1 MSKILSI
8 AAIAFSAIVSGTLA
22 AGPAAAGGAVVRSEP
37 GKVEAAN
44 IAEVTATV
52 AAIDKGTRLVTL
64 KGPEGRTVNVVAGEE
79 VKNLDQINVG
89 DTVVLQYLEAL
100 TLELK
105 KGPGIRQRTERE
117 AITRAQPGEKP
128 AGAIGRQ
135 VTIVADVVDVSPEKN
150 LITLKGPDGNIVDLR
165 VQNPDHF
172 KVVKKGD
179 QVEAVYT
186 EAVALSVEPAA
197 KPAAKKQ

>member
-1 MSKILSI
+1 LLR
-8 AAIAFSAIVSGTLA
+8 T
-22 AGPAAAGGAVVRSEP
+22 PAAGGAVVRSEP

-52 AAIDKGTRLVTL
+52 AAIDKSTRLVTL

>member
-1 MSKILSI
+1 MSKIVSL
-8 AAIAFSAIVSGTLA
+8 AAIAFTAILSATLGA
-22 AGPAAAGGAVVRSEP
+22 RPAAAGGPVVRSEP

-52 AAIDKGTRLVTL
+52 AAIDKSTRLVTL